1 MKKINGIL
9 EQLEAEAAGGKMVF
23 PTHMEMALR
32 VCRAIENPESSL
44 EQLST
49 LIRAEPL
56 LAARTVAMANSVIY
70 NRSGNPIT
78 DVQKAISW
86 VGLKTLS
93 GLAMALIVRQ
103 MQEMSALPAHRE
115 LASRL
120 WDHTAHVA
128 SLAYVLAKRITLQD
142 PNVVFFAGIVHE
154 VGGFY
159 LISRAASFPGL
170 LKAPLEG
177 WYRSGEVR
185 LGRAVLKALEVPQPV
200 VEAIESM
207 WEGSLMPLPVS
218 LGDTLQLAVRLAH
231 VSPLDALSDRAP
243 EGGDD
248 ADIDFAL
255 GDGNLSGIMED
266 SAEEVASLIAVLE
279 S

>member
-1 MKKINGIL
+1 MEKINRIL
-9 EQLEAEAAGGKMVF
+9 EQLEAEAKGGKMVF

-32 VCRAIENPESSL
+32 VCRAIEDPESSL

-70 NRSGNPIT
+70 NRSGRPIT
-78 DVQKAISW
+78 DVEKAISW

-93 GLAMALIVRQ
+93 GLAMSLIVRQ
-103 MQEMSALPAHRE
+103 MQEMSALPAHSE
-115 LASRL
+115 LASKL
-120 WDHTAHVA
+120 WDHTAQVA

-170 LKAPLEG
+170 LEAPLEG

-185 LGRAVLKALEVPQPV
+185 LGRAVLKALEVPEPV

-231 VSPLDALSDRAP
+231 VSPLDALSDRVP
-243 EGGDD
+243 EVGDG

-266 SAEEVASLIAVLE
+266 SAEEVASLIAVLK

>member
-1 MKKINGIL
+1 MEKINGIL

-32 VCRAIENPESSL
+32 VRRAIDDPESSL
-44 EQLST
+44 DQLGT

-56 LAARTVAMANSVIY
+56 LAARAVAMANSVIY
-70 NRSGNPIT
+70 NRSGQPIT
-78 DVQKAISW
+78 DVQRAISW
-86 VGLKTLS
+86 VGLKALS
-93 GLAMALIVRQ
+93 GLAMALLVRQ
-103 MQEMSALPAHRE
+103 MQEMSTLPAHRK
-115 LASRL
+115 LASGL

-128 SLAYVLAKRITLQD
+128 SLAYVLASRITHQD
-142 PNVVFFAGIVHE
+142 PNVAFFAGIVHE

-170 LKAPLEG
+170 LEAPLEG

-207 WEGSLMPLPVS
+207 WEGNLMPLPVS

-231 VSPLDALSDRAP
+231 VSPLDVLSNQVP
-243 EGGDD
+243 EGGDG

-255 GDGNLSGIMED
+255 GDGNLGGILED
-266 SAEEVASLIAVLE
+266 SAEEVASLIAALK

>member
-1 MKKINGIL
+1 MKKINGVL
-9 EQLEAEAAGGKMVF
+9 EKLEAEAAGGKMVF
-23 PTHMEMALR
+23 PTDMEMALGMR
-32 VCRAIENPESSL
+32 RAIDDPESSL

-56 LAARTVAMANSVIY
+56 LAARTVAMANSVLY
-70 NRSGNPIT
+70 NRSGQPIT

-115 LASRL
+115 LASNL

-142 PNVVFFAGIVHE
+142 PNVAFFAGIVHE

-170 LKAPLEG
+170 LEAPLEG

-200 VEAIESM
+200 VKAIESM

-231 VSPLDALSDRAP
+231 VSPLDALSDQVP
-243 EGGDD
+243 EGCDG

-255 GDGNLSGIMED
+255 GDGNLSGILED
-266 SAEEVASLIAVLE
+266 SAEEVASLIAVLK

>member
-1 MKKINGIL
+1 MHVIL
-9 EQLEAEAAGGKMVF
+9 KQLEAEALGGKTVF
-23 PTHMEMALR
+23 PTHMEMAMR
-32 VCRAIENPESSL
+32 VCRAIDDPESSL

-56 LAARTVAMANSVIY
+56 LAARTVAMANSVVY
-70 NRSGNPIT
+70 NRSGQPIT

-103 MQEMSALPAHRE
+103 MQEMPALPAHRV
-115 LASRL
+115 LASKL

-128 SLAYVLAKRITLQD
+128 SLSYVLASRITCQD
-142 PNVVFFAGIVHE
+142 PNVAFFAGIVHA

-170 LKAPLEG
+170 LEAEAPLQG
-177 WYRSGEVR
+177 WYRDGEVR
-185 LGRAVLKALEVPQPV
+185 LGRTVLKALEVPQPV
-200 VEAIESM
+200 FDAIDSM
-207 WEGSLMPLPVS
+207 WKGTLMPIPIS
-218 LGDTLQLAVRLAH
+218 LSDTLQLAVRLAPA
-231 VSPLDALSDRAP
+231 SPLDVLSGQCPAN
-243 EGGDD
+243 GDS
-248 ADIDFAL
+248 AKIDFAV
-255 GDGNLSGIMED
+255 GDGNLSGILKD
-266 SAEEVASLIAVLE
+266 SAEEVASLVAVLK